1 MHCWGGIISVII
13 ITAVRDSRGAADH
26 GVEEEA
32 IEEEAIEEEA
42 IEEEAI
48 EGCDSLLVM
57 ASAAA
62 DHLTADAAPELL
74 FYTIA
79 SSRLRRVATSASS
92 TCLLVSR

>member
-26 GVEEEA
+26 GV
-32 IEEEAIEEEA
+32 EEEA